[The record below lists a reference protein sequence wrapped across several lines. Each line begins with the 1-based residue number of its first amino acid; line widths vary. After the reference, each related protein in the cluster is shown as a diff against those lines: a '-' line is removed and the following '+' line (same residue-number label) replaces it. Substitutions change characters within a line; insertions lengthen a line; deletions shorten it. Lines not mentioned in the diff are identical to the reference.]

1 MSTKKKVSK
10 KPRLKRPSRYTW
22 RDAPDSVLLSHL
34 PDSHEL
40 DRAESLCPTVS
51 TIQRYVDGEET
62 ARGVI
67 DAWCPDYSSLIV
79 EVSA

>member
-1 MSTKKKVSK
+1 MPKKKLSR

-34 PDSHEL
+34 PASHEL
-40 DRAESLCPTVS
+40 DRAESLCPTVN

-62 ARGVI
+62 AVGII
-67 DAWCPDYSSLIV
+67 DSWQPDFSSLIR
-79 EVSA
+79 EVSS